1 MRKCHL
7 NTCPVGIA
15 TQKPEL
21 REKFTGKPEH
31 IINFFRFIAEEV
43 REIMAEL
50 GFRTMDEMIGRSDL
64 LRPASDLSGKAATL
78 DLSAILYNP
87 VPFNSFTNAP
97 SASNIELRC
106 VTKQEHG
113 LETALDHELLKKA
126 QQTLLDG
133 SPVSFALPIKNVH
146 RTVGT
151 ILGSEISRHFGEQG
165 LPEDTIQAQFTGT
178 AGQSFGAF
186 IPSGL
191 TMRLEGEGNDY
202 VGKGLSG
209 GKIIIVPHKAS
220 TFAAEDNV
228 IAGNTL
234 LYGATSGEMYIRGQ
248 AGERFAVRNSGA
260 TVVVEGV
267 GDHACEYMTGGA
279 VVVLGKTGRNF
290 GAGMSGGLAFIYDP
304 QKAFALRCNHEM
316 VDVVNV
322 LDEEQQT
329 TLRSLILRHI
339 EYTDSAIGQRI
350 IDTWSTSVQDFA
362 LVFPHEYRK
371 YLLRTRPAPTQMLE
385 VRTELVAA

>member
-1 MRKCHL
+1 
-7 NTCPVGIA
+7 VGIA

-21 REKFTGKPEH
+21 REKFTGKAEH

-50 GFRTMDEMIGRSDL
+50 GFRTMDDMIGRADM
-64 LRPASDLSGKAATL
+64 LRPASDLTGKAATL
-78 DLSAILYNP
+78 DLSAILHTP
-87 VPFNSFTNAP
+87 VPFNSPA
-97 SASNIELRC
+97 ASSVELRC
-106 VTKQEHG
+106 VTSQEHG

-126 QQTLLDG
+126 KKTLQDG
-133 SPVSFALPIKNVH
+133 SPVSFSLPIKNVH

-151 ILGSEISRHFGEQG
+151 ILGSEISRRFGEQG
-165 LPEDTIQAQFTGT
+165 LPDDTIQAQFTGT

-186 IPSGL
+186 IPRGMTL
-191 TMRLEGEGNDY
+191 RLEGEGNDY

-209 GKIIIVPHKAS
+209 GKIIIVPHTIA

-234 LYGATSGEMYIRGQ
+234 LYGATSGQMFIRGQ
-248 AGERFAVRNSGA
+248 VGERFAVRNSGA

-267 GDHACEYMTGGA
+267 GDHACEYMTGGT

-290 GAGMSGGLAFIYDP
+290 GAGMSGGLAFVYDP
-304 QKAFALRCNHEM
+304 HKTFALRCNHEM

-329 TLRSLILRHI
+329 ALRILILRHI
-339 EYTDSAIGQRI
+339 ECTDSAIGRRI
-350 IDTWSTSVQDFA
+350 VETWASAVQDFA

-371 YLLRTRPAPTQMLE
+371 YLHRIRPTSSPM
-385 VRTELVAA
+385 LVALPEAVE